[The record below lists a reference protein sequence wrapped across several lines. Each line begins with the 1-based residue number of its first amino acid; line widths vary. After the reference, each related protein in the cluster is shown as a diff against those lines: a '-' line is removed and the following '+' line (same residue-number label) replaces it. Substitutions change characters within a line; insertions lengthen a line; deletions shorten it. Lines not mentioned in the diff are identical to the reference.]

1 MARLPPPLRE
11 PFVAI
16 EVLGFS
22 CREAAEVLG
31 TNVGTLKSRMFRARA
46 ALVRLLEEGEGRDDA

>member
-1 MARLPPPLRE
+1 M
-11 PFVAI
+11 AI